1 PSGSTPLHTSR
12 NPRVFGLLWP
22 TLFPFGVGM
31 IDNNDVRLSTE
42 YGFRQVDTAPHVEHL
57 ITIADKRFQVH
68 KSFIFVMAN
77 IIQRR
82 QSSFKSRLAVN
93 RSWFPLIQDLMLKV
107 DDTSMESYRVKLEGN
122 PFAQPESEGE
132 KAANRLMKYLSY
144 VSDHI
149 PGSVGDVNKMKQ
161 ECKSKIICDGLPHV
175 FATVNLADA
184 HNPVA
189 QVLAG
194 RDINLDQI
202 FDCLGRA
209 DQEGGARAKALAEN
223 PVAGAEF
230 FHLIITKFFEIILG
244 TERASKIGVL
254 GEVLGWYAVVE

>member
-22 TLFPFGVGM
+22 TLFPYGVGM
-31 IDNNDVRLSTE
+31 IDNNNVRLSTE
-42 YGFRQVDTAPHVEHL
+42 DGFRQVDTVPHVEHL

-68 KSFIFVMAN
+68 KSFLFVMAN

-107 DDTSMESYRVKLEGN
+107 DDVSVESYRVKLEGN
-122 PFAQPESEGE
+122 PFAKPESEGE
-132 KAANRLMKYLSY
+132 KAANQLMKYLSY

-202 FDCLGRA
+202 FDCLDRA
-209 DQEGGARAKALAEN
+209 DQEGGARAKTLAKN

-230 FHLIITKFFEIILG
+230 FHLIITKF
-244 TERASKIGVL
+244 
-254 GEVLGWYAVVE
+254 